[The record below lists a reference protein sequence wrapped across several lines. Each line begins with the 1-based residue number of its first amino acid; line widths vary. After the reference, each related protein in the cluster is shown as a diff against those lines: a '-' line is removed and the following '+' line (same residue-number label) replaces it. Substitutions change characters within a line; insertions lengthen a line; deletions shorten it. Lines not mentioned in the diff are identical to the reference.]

1 MNKRIEWLHL
11 PKRMAGLLLVFALC
25 MGIAGAASP
34 SGTLPVMY
42 INTAGG
48 QQITSKTDYVQAT
61 YYLDPKGVE
70 GVEAFGSADAPL
82 ALQIRGR
89 GNYTWTGFDKKPYR
103 LKLDAK
109 TALMGMSKSKHW
121 ALLAHADDSHGYMR
135 NACGFQLSRLIGLPW
150 TPGDAPVEVVLNG
163 DYLGLYFLT
172 ETVRVD
178 KTRVNVYDYDS
189 EVEDAEKA
197 VKKAKTALQTAQASG
212 DAAAIAQAQ
221 DALNEAQL
229 AEAEARA
236 AEPAWL
242 VEIDNYDDPE
252 QVKIT
257 ESRQGLNEED
267 RTLRFTYDSPSDYI
281 TEAHRQWLINEMTEI
296 DRMIYDS
303 DKENCRWAERVDLT
317 DLAKFFIVNQLM
329 DNYESF
335 HGSCKLY
342 RDNAAHGA
350 DTKWHFS
357 PVWDFGSSFNRGN
370 DCLFYQGSVWYN
382 HWIEEMMKFPAF
394 KAEVARVYA
403 EFMDGSYSDIYD
415 YIESV
420 SRTIAPAVKANNQR
434 WPQYSYENANTDK
447 HILEATNHLKN
458 AVKFMNNYCNYQGG
472 GDDPINT
479 GKVIYVRGSMTS
491 WAAEE
496 AYRLKETAN
505 GSGIYELSVKNF
517 SGEFKIADADWGEV
531 NYGLKTRD
539 EKIKLDVPVT
549 LLHAG
554 YNIPVPSDFNEGD
567 LIFNLNDKTLTFSTG
582 GGDDP
587 IPPVPAGKV
596 VYFID
601 RQDVPWSQVY
611 VYTWKNG
618 TQHLGGWPGKPM
630 TLVQENEPAA
640 HAAMRAINP
649 ANPEL
654 GEYRRLWK
662 YEFDESHDLDNAGL
676 IFHNNSGEQTDDL
689 TYQNDMVFDRDG
701 NVITGLSEEVTA
713 PQFSVE
719 VRDGA
724 VYVTADAEADLAVYR
739 LDGTMKMFAIAA
751 GVNRLELARGFYIIA
766 GKKVVL

>member
-1 MNKRIEWLHL
+1 MNKRI
-11 PKRMAGLLLVFALC
+11 AGIFLFFALC
-25 MGIAGAASP
+25 LGIASAAAP

-42 INTAGG
+42 INTDGG
-48 QQITSKTDYVQAT
+48 QQITSKTDYVKAT
-61 YYLDPKGVE
+61 YYLDPRGVE
-70 GVEAFGSADAPL
+70 GVEAFGSVDAQLP
-82 ALQIRGR
+82 LQIRGR

-109 TALMGMSKSKHW
+109 TALMGMNKSKHW
-121 ALLAHADDSHGYMR
+121 ALLAHADDNHGYMR

-150 TPGDAPVEVVLNG
+150 TPGDAAIEVVLNG

-197 VKKAKTALQTAQASG
+197 VKKAKTALTTAQAG
-212 DAAAIAQAQ
+212 GNADEIAQAQ
-221 DALNEAQL
+221 QALEEAQQ

-257 ESRQGLNEED
+257 ESKPGLGAEN
-267 RTLRFTYDSPSDYI
+267 RILRFTYDSPADYI
-281 TEAHRQWLINEMTEI
+281 TEAHRQGLINEMTEI
-296 DRMIYDS
+296 DRMIYDD
-303 DKENCRWAERVDLT
+303 DKENCRWADWVDLT

-370 DCLFYQGSVWYN
+370 DCLFFQGSLWYN
-382 HWIEEMMKFPAF
+382 HWIEEMLKFPAF
-394 KAEVARVYA
+394 KAEVDRVYA

-415 YIESV
+415 YIENV
-420 SRTIAPAVKANNQR
+420 SRHIAPAVKANNQR
-434 WPQYSYENANTDK
+434 WPSYSYENANTDK
-447 HILEATNHLKN
+447 HIAETANHLRN

-472 GDDPINT
+472 GDDPVNT
-479 GKVIYVRGSMTS
+479 GKMIYVRGSMNT
-491 WAAEE
+491 WAATE
-496 AYRLKETAN
+496 AYRMKETAK
-505 GSGIYELSVKNF
+505 GSGVYELEVTGF
-517 SGEFKIADADWGEV
+517 SGEFKIADAEWGEV
-531 NYGLKTRD
+531 NYGLTTVDK
-539 EKIKLDVPVT
+539 KVT
-549 LLHAG
+549 VNEPILLLHTG
-554 YNIPVPSDFNEGD
+554 FNIPVPADFTDGK
-567 LIFNLNDKTLTFSTG
+567 LIFNLTDKTLTLST

-587 IPPVPAGKV
+587 IHPGSGKV

-601 RQDVPWSQVY
+601 RQDVPWSEVY

-618 TQHLGGWPGKPM
+618 TQHLGSWPGKPM
-630 TLVQENEPAA
+630 TLVNENELLPEPQNAA
-640 HAAMRAINP
+640 IRAIDP
-649 ANPEL
+649 ANPAL
-654 GEYRRLWK
+654 GVYRCLWK
-662 YEFDESHDLDNAGL
+662 YEFDESHDLDEAGL
-676 IFHNNSGEQTDDL
+676 IFHNNKGEQTDDL
-689 TYQNDMVFDRDG
+689 TYMNDMVFDRDG
-701 NVITGLSEEVTA
+701 NMITGLAEEIA
-713 PQFSVE
+713 ASQFGIE

-724 VYVTADAEADLAVYR
+724 VYVTTDAPVQLAVYR
-739 LDGTMKMFAIAA
+739 LDGTVRIVELPT
-751 GVNRLELARGFYIIA
+751 GVTRLELPRGFYIIA